1 MKSLLIYLK
10 NYKKEAVLAP
20 LFKMLEATFELIVP
34 LVMAAVID
42 TGIGN
47 GDRTYVIHMC
57 LVLILLGIVG
67 LVSSITAQYFAA
79 KAATGFATELRH
91 AFFAHVQQLSFAQ
104 MDTIGTDTLIT
115 RMTSDINQAQSG
127 VNMVLRLFL
136 RSPFI
141 VLGAMIMA
149 FTVDA
154 KAAMVFVVTIP
165 LLSVIVFGIMMVTM
179 PMYKKVQ
186 SYLDQ
191 VLQTT
196 RENLTGARV
205 IRAFHRE
212 DQEREQFENRNEQ
225 LASAQK
231 FVGRIS
237 GLMNPLTYVTIN
249 FAIIVLIYV
258 GALRVNSGA
267 LTQGAVVALLNYMSQ
282 ILVELIKLANL
293 IVTVTRAAASGN
305 RVADVLAIDPDMKE
319 EAKMQGTD
327 AGTAQNSGTADAVSG
342 QSALVEFD
350 HVCLTYPGG
359 GDPALQDISFAAY
372 PGQTIGIIGGTGSGK
387 SSLVNLIPRFYDVTG
402 GSVRVHGQDV
412 RTQSMNGLRSRIG
425 MVFQKSELFKG
436 SIEENLRWGNRQAA
450 QQDLED
456 ALMASQAKEFVD
468 SKPGRLSFRIEQS
481 GRNLSGGQKQRLTIA
496 RALVRKPEVLIL
508 DDSASALDFAT
519 DAKLRMAI
527 RQMHHQMTIFIV
539 SQRAASIREAD
550 QILVLDEGRLVGS
563 GTHEELLRDNAVY
576 QEIYYSQF
584 PKEEDHAE

>member
-258 GALRVNSGA
+258 GALRVNSG
-267 LTQGAVVALLNYMSQ
+267 
-282 ILVELIKLANL
+282 
-293 IVTVTRAAASGN
+293 
-305 RVADVLAIDPDMKE
+305 
-319 EAKMQGTD
+319 GTD
-327 AGTAQNSGTADAVSG
+327 
-342 QSALVEFD
+342 
-350 HVCLTYPGG
+350 
-359 GDPALQDISFAAY
+359 
-372 PGQTIGIIGGTGSGK
+372 TGRCGCTS
-387 SSLVNLIPRFYDVTG
+387 
-402 GSVRVHGQDV
+402 
-412 RTQSMNGLRSRIG
+412 
-425 MVFQKSELFKG
+425 
-436 SIEENLRWGNRQAA
+436 
-450 QQDLED
+450 
-456 ALMASQAKEFVD
+456 
-468 SKPGRLSFRIEQS
+468 
-481 GRNLSGGQKQRLTIA
+481 
-496 RALVRKPEVLIL
+496 
-508 DDSASALDFAT
+508 
-519 DAKLRMAI
+519 
-527 RQMHHQMTIFIV
+527 
-539 SQRAASIREAD
+539 
-550 QILVLDEGRLVGS
+550 
-563 GTHEELLRDNAVY
+563 
-576 QEIYYSQF
+576 
-584 PKEEDHAE
+584 